1 MPSLQ
6 AVRDSNSAYS
16 PSYIPTIVVFGGTS
30 GIGEAISKGF
40 ARYTKGRAHL
50 IIVGRNKAAAEAT
63 IASLPKASSDAD
75 PTAKGSQYEF
85 VSCDVT
91 VMKNIHQLAED
102 LKTRLEKINYLILSA
117 GVFGFGGRED
127 TVDGLDTKLAARYYS
142 RFAILQ
148 DFLPLL
154 KAAKAKGEP
163 ASVLSVLGAG
173 QTSAINFDDLGLNK
187 KYSGIDAM
195 VHSTT
200 YNDLM
205 VQVRAQSY
213 HLFLPGIDQIASTS
227 QGFAER
233 EPDIAFTHIYP
244 GFVDTGMLRP
254 KGPIARVVMLLARPF
269 IKAIA
274 TAPKDCAE
282 YMIYAFLNA
291 DKGMYRRGKT
301 GDDIG
306 LRSFPAA
313 TEEQKKAFWEHSV
326 GAVKGKA

>member
-6 AVRDSNSAYS
+6 VVRDSNSAYS

-40 ARYTKGRAHL
+40 AQHTKGRVHL

-102 LKTRLEKINYLILSA
+102 LKARLEKINYLILSA
-117 GVFGFGGRED
+117 G
-127 TVDGLDTKLAARYYS
+127 LAARYYS

-154 KAAKAKGEP
+154 KAAKAKDEA

-195 VHSTT
+195 IHSTT
-200 YNDLM
+200 YNDLI
-205 VQVRAQSY
+205 VV
-213 HLFLPGIDQIASTS
+213 

-244 GFVDTGMLRP
+244 GFVDTGMMRP
-254 KGPIARVVMLLARPF
+254 KGPIARFFMLLARPF
-269 IKAIA
+269 IRAFA
-274 TAPKDCAE
+274 TTPKNCAE
-282 YMIYAFLNA
+282 YMIYAFLDA
-291 DKGMYRRGKT
+291 DKGMYRRGQK

-326 GAVKGKA
+326 EAVKGKA